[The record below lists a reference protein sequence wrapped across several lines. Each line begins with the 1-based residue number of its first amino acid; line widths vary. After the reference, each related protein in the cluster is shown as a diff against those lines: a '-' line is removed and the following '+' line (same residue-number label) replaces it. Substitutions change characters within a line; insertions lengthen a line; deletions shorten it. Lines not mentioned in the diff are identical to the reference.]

1 MFAVLEPSEALRAAR
16 VDPRDLKN
24 RSHQVLTQP
33 SAEHS
38 SWAAVFVLC
47 LMMKFSDQGGEEV
60 LVNPYSDPI
69 LEPVK
74 LYEDEEGQES
84 ERNEG
89 EQSLRAPQQAAQEA
103 SMTRSERLEVQFAVS
118 QEPIVCQLGALL

>member
-1 MFAVLEPSEALRAAR
+1 
-16 VDPRDLKN
+16 
-24 RSHQVLTQP
+24 
-33 SAEHS
+33 
-38 SWAAVFVLC
+38 
-47 LMMKFSDQGGEEV
+47 MMKFSDQGGEEV